1 MKISALPLLL
11 SATLVAACATA
22 AQSGTETSVP
32 VRVRNDL
39 THPGDVTVRMVLG
52 DGSHVLLGGVP
63 PGTTRRL
70 SFPSSAFSGNYH
82 LLAVTGDGRTVTSR
96 SFTLFRTAGVVWQL
110 QRNELLVVQ
119 ADLMDGVSF

>member
-1 MKISALPLLL
+1 M
-11 SATLVAACATA
+11 
-22 AQSGTETSVP
+22 
-32 VRVRNDL
+32 
-39 THPGDVTVRMVLG
+39 RMVLG